1 MQDDKQNYLSDEEL
15 QKLIRSVEQEGTIH
29 APQYMKESIL
39 NQIQRQE
46 SVTAISNH
54 RSSKIQLITYSA
66 KVLVAAAAA
75 IVLTVLIPI
84 KDPVSFADE
93 KVSSEQWVNHQNG
106 KDEEIKYNE
115 YGKTGEGYKEES
127 KSIYDTTNKI
137 CSKLLEK
144 TNKLF
149 DREDK

>member
-1 MQDDKQNYLSDEEL
+1 MQEDKPNYLSDEEL
-15 QKLIRSVEQEGTIH
+15 QNLIQSVEQEGTIH

-46 SVTAISNH
+46 TVIAISNH
-54 RSSKIQLITYSA
+54 RSSKIQLITYSM

-75 IVLTVLIPI
+75 IALIILIPV
-84 KDPVSFADE
+84 KDPGSFQEE
-93 KVSSEQWVNHQNG
+93 KASYEQWVNQQNG
-106 KDEEIKYNE
+106 KGEEVE
-115 YGKTGEGYKEES
+115 YGVDSKDRYDYDKKS

-144 TNKLF
+144 TNKIF

>member
-1 MQDDKQNYLSDEEL
+1 MQEDKPNYLSDEEL
-15 QKLIRSVEQEGTIH
+15 QNLIQSVEQEGTIH

-46 SVTAISNH
+46 TVTAISNH
-54 RSSKIQLITYSA
+54 RSSKIQLITYSM
-66 KVLVAAAAA
+66 KVFVAAAAA
-75 IVLTVLIPI
+75 IALIILIPV
-84 KDPVSFADE
+84 KDPGSFPEE
-93 KVSSEQWVNHQNG
+93 KASYEQWVNQQNG
-106 KDEEIKYNE
+106 KDEEVDNKDRYD
-115 YGKTGEGYKEES
+115 YDKQR